1 MDNTNKD
8 YGFLTEDLYKVEFLQ
23 QSIQAFIDGGIG
35 QLNAVNPND
44 QEREVMVE
52 YFHHFYALMEYQS
65 ILYTRIRLMKDD
77 RLCGII
83 DAILM
88 ICDVLGRQPN
98 ESINEFHINMKK
110 ECKDAL
116 YKLTGDDMDSYE
128 GIDIDFQW

>member
-1 MDNTNKD
+1 MENQNQD

-35 QLNAVNPND
+35 ELNAISPNEM
-44 QEREVMVE
+44 ERRVMIE

-65 ILYTRIRLMKDD
+65 ILYTRIKLMKDD

-83 DAILM
+83 DAILL

-98 ESINEFHINMKK
+98 ESISEFHTNMKT

-116 YKLTGDDMDSYE
+116 FRLTGDDMDSYE